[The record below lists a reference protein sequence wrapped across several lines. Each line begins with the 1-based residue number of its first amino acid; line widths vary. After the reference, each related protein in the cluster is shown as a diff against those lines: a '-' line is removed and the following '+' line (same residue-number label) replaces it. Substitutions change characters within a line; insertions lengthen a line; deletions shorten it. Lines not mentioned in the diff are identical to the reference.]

1 MRRIQHLLFYL
12 LSLAAVLLAGGCA
25 TIPPQSLADR
35 DDRER
40 PVLGLPDP
48 GRPGPWTPA
57 MLLYSGGDNPRRPEY
72 APQAVGVRTG
82 TVDLSAF
89 VDEVEERYWGYGAD
103 AVPLNGRLH
112 YPGEPGVYPVVVM
125 VHGNH
130 PPFWFSE
137 AGYDYLG
144 RHLASHGMIFASVD
158 QNFLNGL
165 SDENDARAIVLLEH
179 AKLILGWN
187 EDPANPLYGRVDTDR
202 VAVAG
207 HSRGGEAAVHASV
220 FNLFTAYPDDATVP
234 FSFGLPIRAVI
245 SIAPVEGQ
253 YRPAGRPLTVPRDV
267 DYLVLHGSHDGDVSE
282 HYGLRFVQR
291 EPVDAPLRDVIRA
304 GIWIYGANHAQFN
317 TFWARSQD
325 PLTTLR
331 ANLLTDSDQQRIALV
346 TMTAALLAGFDREPG
361 YRDFLADPLRARDW
375 LPETRYITHF
385 SDNVAVTIADF
396 DDDPFLETAR
406 LDGWRISVDGFQRA
420 RERRMPFSTEGEIV
434 SDRWAF
440 SGSWEAPDSDA
451 GDGDAASP
459 PADSDPTPP
468 TLRFVAEGE
477 RHAISAQR
485 LAFDI
490 TAVSLAAGDDGNDPL
505 AFELVVRHGSDR
517 TERIDLT
524 RLASIRPAPEVTML
538 FRRLRHNIPRSVVVP
553 VDPSTP
559 ITGIELVFSRERS
572 AEVVVDALRYYPARE
587 DRDE

>member
-1 MRRIQHLLFYL
+1 MHRLRRLRLLVPL
-12 LSLAAVLLAGGCA
+12 LAAVLLAGGCA
-25 TIPPQSLADR
+25 TIPPQSLADHEH
-35 DDRER
+35 RER
-40 PVLGLPDP
+40 PTIDLPDH
-48 GRPGPWTPA
+48 GRPGPRTPA

-72 APQAVGVRTG
+72 APQEVAVRTG
-82 TVDLSAF
+82 TVDVSAL
-89 VDEVEERYWGYGAD
+89 VDEFEERYWGYGAD

-165 SDENDARAIVLLEH
+165 SDEYDARAVVLLEH
-179 AKLILGWN
+179 AKLILRWN
-187 EDPANPLYGRVDTDR
+187 DDPSSPLYGRVDTDR

-220 FNLFTAYPDDATVP
+220 FNLFSAWPDDVTVP
-234 FSFGLPIRAVI
+234 FAFGLPIRAVI
-245 SIAPVEGQ
+245 SIAPIEGQ

-282 HYGLRFVQR
+282 HFGLRFVQR
-291 EPVDAPLRDVIRA
+291 EPMDAPLHDVVRA

-325 PLTTLR
+325 PYPTLR
-331 ANLLTDSDQQRIALV
+331 ANLLTEADQQRIALV
-346 TMTAALLAGFDREPG
+346 TITAALKAAFDREPG

-385 SDNVAVTIADF
+385 ADNVAVTIADF

-406 LDGWRISVDGFQRA
+406 LDGWRISVEGFERA
-420 RERRMPFSTEGEIV
+420 RERRMPFSTEGGAV

-440 SGSWEAPDSDA
+440 SGSWVAPDPDA
-451 GDGDAASP
+451 DTDA
-459 PADSDPTPP
+459 DTPVAP
-468 TLRFVAEGE
+468 SLRFDTEDE
-477 RHAISAQR
+477 RHAITAER

-490 TAVSLAAGDDGNDPL
+490 TAVSLAAGDDASDPL
-505 AFELVVRHGSDR
+505 SFELVVRYGSDR
-517 TERIDLT
+517 TSRIDLT

-538 FRRLRHNIPRSVVVP
+538 FRRLRHNVPQSVVVP
-553 VDPSTP
+553 VDPSEP
-559 ITGIELVFSRERS
+559 ITGIELVFSAERS